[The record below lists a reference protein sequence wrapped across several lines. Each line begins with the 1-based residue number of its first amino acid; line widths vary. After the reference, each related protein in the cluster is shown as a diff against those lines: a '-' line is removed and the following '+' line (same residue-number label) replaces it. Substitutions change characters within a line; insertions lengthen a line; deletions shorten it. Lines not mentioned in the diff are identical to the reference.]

1 MEKKAKFEV
10 SGEIVEIGEEKTF
23 SSGFRKRDIVVETS
37 RNSEYPAPVSVT
49 FKKEQCDRV
58 ETLHVGDF
66 VEITGFVNGRRW
78 DGPTGTKYFIDLDAR
93 SVMVGASEAARGPAD
108 GKKTT
113 AASWPELVSVG
124 KAHGESET
132 DVIARC
138 KKYGKTFKEMVAA
151 DWQALAAEIVKAHA
165 PVETPPP
172 AEDVVVE
179 DLPF

>member
-23 SSGFRKRDIVVETS
+23 ASGFRKRDVIVETS

-49 FKKEQCDRV
+49 FKKDQCDRV
-58 ETLHVGDF
+58 ETLNVGDF

-78 DGPTGTKYFIDLDAR
+78 DGPTGTRYFVDLDAR
-93 SVMVGASEAARGPAD
+93 SVMVGASEAARGPEE

-124 KAHGESET
+124 KAHGESEA

-138 KKYGKTFKEMVAA
+138 KKYGKAFKEMSAY
-151 DWQALAAEIVKAHA
+151 DWQALAAEIVKTHA

-172 AEDVVVE
+172 AEQE
-179 DLPF
+179 DEDYMPF

>member
-23 SSGFRKRDIVVETS
+23 SSGFRKRDIIVETS
-37 RNSEYPAPVSVT
+37 RNDAFPAPVSVT
-49 FKKEQCDRV
+49 FKNKQCDRV

-78 DGPTGTKYFIDLDAR
+78 DGPTGTRYFVDLDAR
-93 SVMVGASEAARGPAD
+93 SVMVGASEAARGQAE

-113 AASWPELVSVG
+113 AASWPELVAVG

-132 DVIARC
+132 DVAARG
-138 KKYGKTFKEMVAA
+138 KKYGKPFKEMSAA
-151 DWQALAAEIVKAHA
+151 DWQVLAAEIVKAHA